1 MEPVGSHNTTVKSI
15 LRAAILAAVQKIYL
29 DRYLDLVRPERKE

>member
-1 MEPVGSHNTTVKSI
+1 MKPVGSHNTTIKSI

-29 DRYLDLVRPERKE
+29 DRYLDLVRQKGKR